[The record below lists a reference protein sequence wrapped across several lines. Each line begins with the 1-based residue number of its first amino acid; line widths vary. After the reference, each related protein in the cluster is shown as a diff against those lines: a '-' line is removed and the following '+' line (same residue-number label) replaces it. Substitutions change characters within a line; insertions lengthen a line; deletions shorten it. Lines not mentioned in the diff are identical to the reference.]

1 MKKSSLLS
9 NLYSYLR
16 AAHQRYLQ
24 TTERSLDRAYEAASL
39 IKAMEEEYF
48 DGKEIPAQSDLYGS
62 SVMIYLHSELDKFL
76 KTVRMSL
83 TEFNVSRSWFS
94 NFNSTSLTTTK
105 NNGVVVINDERN
117 AQTKKFDR
125 EVLDKLAFIDTTVS
139 KYIDYEL
146 EPSSL
151 AAPPSPPLIKVEP
164 RNTKDNLQN
173 LPNLQSPKKAGSKAD
188 ETSIL
193 PRSILGTLNRLK
205 IELDPKSEE
214 EVVKKFRSSQRRTFT
229 SVRLILLF
237 IIVPFLTFQ
246 LSKNLLISPIIEHW
260 RNTKQADIFLNYEM
274 EERALEEMQKFEEKL
289 KFNQILTGVTQ
300 VSPEVVEKQMKEKVS
315 EIAQE
320 FRDESTNAVKNVFA
334 DLCALI
340 GFSWLI
346 VVSKREIAILKD
358 FIDRVVYGLS
368 DSAKA
373 FIIILFTDVFVGF
386 HSPHGWEVLLS
397 GVSRHLGLPENHSFI
412 FLFIA
417 TFPVILDTIFK
428 YWIFRYLNR
437 ISPSAVA
444 TYRNMNE

>member
-1 MKKSSLLS
+1 MKKSSWFQS
-9 NLYSYLR
+9 IYSYLVS
-16 AAHQRYLQ
+16 AQQWYMH
-24 TTERSLDRAYEAASL
+24 TPERSLDEAYQAALL
-39 IKAMEEEYF
+39 IQAMEDEYF
-48 DGKEIPAQSDLYGS
+48 DGQQIPSQSDRYGS
-62 SVMIYLHSELDKFL
+62 SVMAYLHSELNKFL
-76 KTVRMSL
+76 RTVRMRL
-83 TEFNVSRSWFS
+83 TEFNISRSWFS
-94 NFNSTSLTTTK
+94 NFNSTKLTTAK
-105 NNGVVVINDERN
+105 HNGAVVIKDTINSPSRQYSH
-117 AQTKKFDR
+117 A
-125 EVLDKLAFIDTTVS
+125 VLEKLTFIDKVVG
-139 KYIDYEL
+139 KYADYAP
-146 EPSSL
+146 EPANLAVPTSS
-151 AAPPSPPLIKVEP
+151 PLVKVEQI
-164 RNTKDNLQN
+164 NIDSTQK
-173 LPNLQSPKKAGSKAD
+173 LPISQSPKKAGSKAE

-214 EVVKKFRSSQRRTFT
+214 EVVQKFRSSQRRTFT

-237 IIVPFLTFQ
+237 VIVPFLTFQ
-246 LSKNLLISPIIEHW
+246 ISKNLIISPIVEHW
-260 RNTKQADIFLNYEM
+260 RNTDQAEIFLNYEM
-274 EERALEEMQKFEEKL
+274 EERALEEMQKFEERL

-300 VSPEVVEKQMKEKVS
+300 ISPEVVEAQMKEKVD
-315 EIAQE
+315 EIAQQ
-320 FRDESTNAVKNVFA
+320 FRSESTNAVKNVFA
-334 DLCALI
+334 DLCALA

-346 VVSKREIAILKD
+346 VVSKREIAVLKD
-358 FIDRVVYGLS
+358 FIDQVVYGLS

-373 FIIILFTDVFVGF
+373 FIIILFTDIFVGF